1 MPNID
6 YEIDFIFA
14 LVQTI
19 TIETFVLY
27 GMLRYLYKSPIPTQE
42 ILFVGIICSFATLP
56 YVWFVFPIIHMMGSY
71 QLYIWSAE
79 VTITLI
85 EMVMVYKILKVGF
98 KEAFVLATVANLA
111 SYLVGY
117 FFLT

>member
-14 LVQTI
+14 LLQTI

-27 GMLRYLYKSPIPTQE
+27 GMLRHLYKSPIPTQE
-42 ILFVGIICSFATLP
+42 ILFVGIICSF
-56 YVWFVFPIIHMMGSY
+56 
-71 QLYIWSAE
+71 
-79 VTITLI
+79 TLI
-85 EMVMVYKILKVGF
+85 EMVMVYKILKVDF